1 MYSIAA
7 DQPRQPM
14 IIAQAFSRFA
24 IDLDGVVWRGQTPI
38 PTAPE
43 TLEALRSAGKSLAF
57 VTNNSSSD
65 SDEVTERLQSFG
77 VTADSKQVVTSSDAV
92 VSLIEER
99 VPGARG
105 RLAFVLGGPG
115 LEKAAMRSGM
125 QVADLK
131 RAGDAS
137 VVLVGL
143 DQKLSYDRLRAAV
156 HAVRNGA
163 YLIASNADPH
173 LPVDDDLWPGTGS
186 ILAAVV
192 TATGASPM
200 IAGKPDPRIFRLA
213 ETILGGTPALA
224 VGDQVTTDVAA
235 AHAAGWSAALVLTGV
250 TTLASLAVA
259 DAWPEFLL
267 RHPGDLLEDLP
278 HGQVRPASGG
288 DLTPIASLLH
298 RAGLRSGGARE
309 RLGKTVVVEAERGR
323 VLATASVDPV
333 SDSRGVL
340 RSVAV
345 AEGYAG
351 KGCGTLAVAGALRL
365 AARTGLSEVFI
376 ATESA
381 DGFFAGLGFNE
392 IPRDRLPE
400 QVAEHPQISRECPI
414 TAPTM
419 AMALR

>member
-1 MYSIAA
+1 
-7 DQPRQPM
+7 M

-24 IDLDGVVWRGQTPI
+24 IDLDGVVWRGNTAI
-38 PTAPE
+38 PGAAE
-43 TLEALRSAGKSLAF
+43 TLEALRAGGKSLAF
-57 VTNNSSSD
+57 VTNNSARD
-65 SDEVTERLQSFG
+65 SDEVADKLRGFG
-77 VTADSKQVVTSSDAV
+77 VSAEPKEVVTSADAV
-92 VSLIEER
+92 VSLIDEK

-115 LEKAAMRSGM
+115 LEKAAMRAGM

-131 RAGDAS
+131 RAADAS

-143 DQKLSYDRLRAAV
+143 DPKLSYERLRAAV
-156 HAVRNGA
+156 TTVRNGA

-173 LPVDDDLWPGTGS
+173 MPVEDDLWPGSGS

-213 ETILGGTPALA
+213 ENILGGTPALA
-224 VGDQVTTDVAA
+224 VGDQVTSDVAA

-250 TTLASLAVA
+250 TTLASLAMA

-267 RHPGDLLEDLP
+267 RRPSDLLDDLP

-288 DLTPIASLLH
+288 DLTPIAGLLH

-309 RLGKTVVVEAERGR
+309 RLGKTVVVEAERGK

-333 SDSRGVL
+333 SQSRGVL

-345 AEGYAG
+345 AEAYAS

-365 AARTGLSEVFI
+365 AARTGLSEVYI
-376 ATESA
+376 ATETAERFFSGI
-381 DGFFAGLGFNE
+381 GFTE
-392 IPRDRLPE
+392 VPRDRLPDE
-400 QVAEHPQISRECPI
+400 VAEHPQISRECPI

-419 AMALR
+419 ALALR